1 MGSKKIRPVTPGMRG
16 QVSTD
21 FKDITKK
28 KPEKSLLQ
36 SKKSSGGRNNKG
48 RITSRH
54 RGGGHKPK
62 YRVIDFKRIKDGI
75 PARVAGVKRIV
86 VVSPPNQN
94 GKIDPLTLV
103 ACVMCGA
110 TEIYKSGGAQAIGAL
125 AYGTKSIKKVN
136 KIVGSK
142 IGF

>member
-54 RGGGHKPK
+54 RGGGHKQK
-62 YRVIDFKRIKDGI
+62 LSLIHI
-75 PARVAGVKRIV
+75 
-86 VVSPPNQN
+86 
-94 GKIDPLTLV
+94 
-103 ACVMCGA
+103 
-110 TEIYKSGGAQAIGAL
+110 
-125 AYGTKSIKKVN
+125 
-136 KIVGSK
+136 
-142 IGF
+142 

>member
-54 RGGGHKPK
+54 RGGGHKQK
-62 YRVIDFKRIKDGI
+62 YRVIDFKRIKVVLLVMLHIQDMYLK
-75 PARVAGVKRIV
+75 VKKWLEEWEMKSQQFNQ
-86 VVSPPNQN
+86 SP
-94 GKIDPLTLV
+94 LLV
-103 ACVMCGA
+103 
-110 TEIYKSGGAQAIGAL
+110 
-125 AYGTKSIKKVN
+125 
-136 KIVGSK
+136 
-142 IGF
+142 

>member
-36 SKKSSGGRNNKG
+36 SKKSSGGRNKG

-54 RGGGHKPK
+54 RGGGHKQK

-75 PARVAGVKRIV
+75 PARVAGIES
-86 VVSPPNQN
+86 VSYTH
-94 GKIDPLTLV
+94 LRAHET
-103 ACVMCGA
+103 
-110 TEIYKSGGAQAIGAL
+110 
-125 AYGTKSIKKVN
+125 
-136 KIVGSK
+136 
-142 IGF
+142 